1 MRVREQRAASIAQ
14 KVKSREQRRRAIG
27 LVSALCVLF
36 SVAGACNTTNTGPPR
51 ADVVTQ
57 IPWSAPETHTYE
69 LRVNNDLKAKTT
81 LSIAKDGD
89 AFVLTQRTAD
99 DIGNMDE
106 SITHVDG
113 TTLKP
118 LANTHSVTDKDQRR
132 VADASYEDVDKDC
145 SSKRVVRIT
154 QNTYKPP
161 TADKPDST
169 RSNPLCVPEHAYDND
184 SSLFL
189 WRTLKFEKGYTVT
202 YAAVFSNRRDTQTVT
217 LTVKDKLTMKTP
229 AGDFEVW
236 QVDLN
241 ADQVTQQAWFAT
253 TPDHKLVA
261 YQNESFFF
269 RLLE

>member
-1 MRVREQRAASIAQ
+1 MRHRWRFAA
-14 KVKSREQRRRAIG
+14 
-27 LVSALCVLF
+27 LLSALGGMLV
-36 SVAGACNTTNTGPPR
+36 VAGACNTTNTGSPR

-57 IPWSAPETHTYE
+57 IPWTAPETHTYE
-69 LRVNNDLKAKTT
+69 LRVNNELKATTT

-89 AFVLTQRTAD
+89 AFVLTQHTAD
-99 DIGNMDE
+99 DSGNIDE
-106 SITHVDG
+106 SITRVDS

-118 LANTHSVTDKDQRR
+118 LANTHSISDKSQRR
-132 VADASYEDVDKDC
+132 VADAAYEDVDKDC
-145 SSKRVVRIT
+145 GSKRVVRIT

-161 TADKPDST
+161 AAEKPDST

-202 YAAVFSNRRDTQTVT
+202 YAAVFSNRRDTQAVT
-217 LTVKDKLTMKTP
+217 LTVKDKLKMKTP
-229 AGDFEVW
+229 AGEIETW

-269 RLLE
+269 RLIE